1 MEKTELLDSI
11 LKDIKE
17 LELLVKGMEAM
28 EPIPDVVK
36 KLALVQAR
44 NVFDGLSAVG
54 CAGASPIKTQLSHVV
69 DLADAGICVQSI
81 PQDQNSL
88 PNEPKKEETPIPTQV
103 EKAKI
108 EEAPVEKKPE
118 PVAPVV
124 EPEKKA
130 PVVESLP
137 LEEKKSEEKKKE
149 EPSQP
154 IEIEKEPI
162 PVASD
167 KKKNVEPEK
176 EIGTV
181 IASKVV
187 KETQE
192 RVITNE
198 RFRTG
203 VRSLNE
209 TIQVRKPESR
219 FVVSLKKAININ
231 DRFRYQRELFSN
243 NASAMNDAVEKLD
256 SMTSLEEAKQFVSG
270 LGWKEENEVV
280 ADFMALLEARFS
292 RVD

>member
-17 LELLVKGMEAM
+17 LELLVKGMGAM
-28 EPIPDVVK
+28 DPVPAVVK
-36 KLALVQAR
+36 NLALVQAR
-44 NVFDGLSAVG
+44 NVFDGLSAIG
-54 CAGASPIKTQLSHVV
+54 STASPIKTQLSHVV

-81 PQDQNSL
+81 PQEPKST
-88 PNEPKKEETPIPTQV
+88 PNEPKREESPIPTV
-103 EKAKI
+103 EEK
-108 EEAPVEKKPE
+108 APVEEIPVEIKAEPSKPVE
-118 PVAPVV
+118 
-124 EPEKKA
+124 EPEMKVSVVDSH
-130 PVVESLP
+130 PV
-137 LEEKKSEEKKKE
+137 EEKKSEEKKKE

-154 IEIEKEPI
+154 VEKEKEPI
-162 PVASD
+162 PSAP
-167 KKKNVEPEK
+167 KEKKNLEPEK

-192 RVITNE
+192 KVITNE

-243 NASAMNDAVEKLD
+243 NPSAMNEAIEKLD
-256 SMTSLEEAKQFVSG
+256 SMTSLKEARQYVLG
-270 LGWKEENEVV
+270 LGWSEEDEVV